1 MKVDNPLGSKIN
13 IEELI
18 KGYTKESQNLSLRKL
33 KSFTKTQAKI
43 SNLSERNPLEK
54 DLFQGEILDIIK
66 EIDRKLSLLN
76 KGLKIEIDEELK
88 IPVFKIIDLET
99 KEVLRQIPW
108 EELLK
113 LRKILKNLSEKEL
126 KNKEFLKGLL
136 LEKEV

>member
-43 SNLSERNPLEK
+43 SNLSKRNPLEK

-126 KNKEFLKGLL
+126 KNREFLKGLF